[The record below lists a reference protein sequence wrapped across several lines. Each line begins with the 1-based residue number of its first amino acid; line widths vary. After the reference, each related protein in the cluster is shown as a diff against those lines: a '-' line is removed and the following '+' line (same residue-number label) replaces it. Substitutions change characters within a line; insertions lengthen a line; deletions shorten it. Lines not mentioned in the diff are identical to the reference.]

1 MFVPVKNL
9 NGQTFL
15 PWMNNTILDLKWLP
29 TVTVQLNIDQ
39 SLRYQNDLAFR
50 FLMLKNSLKIMKTS
64 FVLVNQE
71 IGKQKLDEK
80 SNRVSKSHAFLDFQ
94 TCACAQ

>member
-1 MFVPVKNL
+1 MFL
-9 NGQTFL
+9 R
-15 PWMNNTILDLKWLP
+15 WLP

-64 FVLVNQE
+64 FALVNQE
-71 IGKQKLDEK
+71 IRKQKLHEK
-80 SNRVSKSHAFLDFQ
+80 CNRVSKSHAFLDFQ
-94 TCACAQ
+94 IFACAQ